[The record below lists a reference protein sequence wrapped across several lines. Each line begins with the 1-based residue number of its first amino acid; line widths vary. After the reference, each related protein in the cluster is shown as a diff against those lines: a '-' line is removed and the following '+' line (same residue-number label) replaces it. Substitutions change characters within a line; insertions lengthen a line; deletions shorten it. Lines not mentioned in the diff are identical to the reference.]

1 MSVWLKPCD
10 VTYQTTD
17 WMLKP
22 LPPNKTINVLRS
34 ESRVGVIIVVVD
46 ADRIVS
52 LQWLQI
58 NTECFENVSHKLI
71 C

>member
-34 ESRVGVIIVVVD
+34 EYRVGVIVVVDD
-46 ADRIVS
+46 ADRIAT
-52 LQWLQI
+52 LQSKLVL
-58 NTECFENVSHKLI
+58 NVLSSFTS
-71 C
+71 

>member
-34 ESRVGVIIVVVD
+34 EYRVGVIIIVVVD
-46 ADRIVS
+46 ADCIMT
-52 LQWLQI
+52 LQWLRI
-58 NTECFENVSHKLI
+58 STERFEY
-71 C
+71 